1 MTTLY
6 VKNFSPDK
14 ERKVRIFQ
22 LTKTGGFYSESPQVV
37 PMDPLGASI
46 GISLSKYIECEG
58 SVNRGGMIISRNKTN
73 INKII
78 EELESFGIKVNV
90 LEEWGLESI
99 SCEGGLTSAEG
110 LTGANWGTFELIIDG
125 VSQGKSFSFGYSDFD
140 SDRELLRTALKN
152 KGIDIIF
159 EQEAS

>member
-58 SVNRGGMIISRNKTN
+58 TVNRGGMLISRNKKDINN
-73 INKII
+73 ISDYYNIRSDINNGNRKLFC
-78 EELESFGIKVNV
+78 ELCF
-90 LEEWGLESI
+90 
-99 SCEGGLTSAEG
+99 C
-110 LTGANWGTFELIIDG
+110 
-125 VSQGKSFSFGYSDFD
+125 
-140 SDRELLRTALKN
+140 
-152 KGIDIIF
+152 
-159 EQEAS
+159 